1 MSFYFFRWLKF
12 FFQFYIFIYAILIK
26 ICKYIHKSY
35 LCFVSIFQT
44 DDWSLTRELSLSKFL
59 PFAIIISNWYVYK
72 IVLCF
77 TIFNI
82 FTHHEHPL
90 GNKGWYV
97 DHKANKYHKI
107 SINRCSKTI
116 YIAGGIFHL
125 CPTYF
130 THMYIQEKPST
141 TIIFYNQIFRL

>member
-1 MSFYFFRWLKF
+1 M
-12 FFQFYIFIYAILIK
+12 
-26 ICKYIHKSY
+26 
-35 LCFVSIFQT
+35 
-44 DDWSLTRELSLSKFL
+44 
-59 PFAIIISNWYVYK
+59 PFAIISNWYVYK
-72 IVLCF
+72 IVLRF

-130 THMYIQEKPST
+130 THMYY
-141 TIIFYNQIFRL
+141 IIGLVVQLYFKSNFWTAQVYMYISNSIFLNCIRQVGNLETRVFGFLFRYYLYNMISQNDFRF